1 MLQIPVQTLTLTV
14 NPELSIR
21 MKLQTKK
28 RRSSILFT
36 QGRRKKKKPETGKTI
51 PKDSDS

>member
-1 MLQIPVQTLTLTV
+1 
-14 NPELSIR
+14 

-51 PKDSDS
+51 PKDSDSQPKKKSPKDRLNSLHNSLK